1 MTSINPAETALG
13 KMFAAQDHATEQMV
27 RFEQFLKVGLPHP
40 RAENWRWTDLHGAI
54 AKFTKLAM
62 TTRSDACVTLNGA
75 EQIEFTSAKEDPI
88 SLLAAGLSTNN
99 SIARFVI
106 DQTSDDIMT
115 LHTSLDAS
123 FSGSMVQVLVK
134 SGCSV
139 IIVEENQQAGSSFAV
154 NAREFI
160 VENGASLTRI
170 LVNENSPDQARINQ
184 AFVEIGESA
193 GFNQYTFDFG
203 AYLSRNETNVSL
215 VGENTKVNINGAY
228 LLANNDKVDMS
239 SIIDH
244 QHQNCVTKQLVKGV
258 VMGNAKAVF
267 QGKFHVQRAAQKTD
281 AKMGHHTIL
290 LGDTA
295 RVQAKPELEIYA
307 DDVACAHGNTIGE
320 LDENALFYMRQ
331 RGLSE
336 SQARALLI
344 RAFVIETLDGLPVNI
359 AANLTADID
368 NWLEQRQ

>member
-1 MTSINPAETALG
+1 MTSINSAETALG
-13 KMFAAQDHATEQMV
+13 KMLAAQDRSGEQMA

-54 AKFTKLAM
+54 AKFTKLAV
-62 TTRSDACVTLNGA
+62 TTGSDAHVTLSGA
-75 EQIEFTSAKEDPI
+75 AQIDFTSAKEDPI
-88 SLLAAGLSTNN
+88 SLLAAGLSTDN
-99 SIARFVI
+99 SIAGFVI

-115 LHTSLDAS
+115 LHTSSNAS
-123 FSGSMVQVLVK
+123 FSGSVVQVLVRA
-134 SGCSV
+134 GCSV
-139 IIVEENQQAGSSFAV
+139 VIVEDNQQDDSGFSV

-160 VENGASLTRI
+160 VEDGASLTRI
-170 LVNENSPDQARINQ
+170 LINENSLDQTRINQ

-193 GFNQYTFDFG
+193 SFNQYTFDFG

-215 VGENTKVNINGAY
+215 VGKNTKVNINGAY

-267 QGKFHVQRAAQKTD
+267 QGKFHVRRAAQKTD

-344 RAFVIETLDGLPVNI
+344 RAFVIETLDGLPANI
-359 AANLTADID
+359 AEDLTTGID